1 WLGSLKNAELR
12 RITAFSSSLAH
23 ALDREFQSGI
33 QVARV
38 VAGSQFLERG
48 DMATMALIARDAA
61 DRMGGAFL
69 ITDAEGRYL
78 ANTRVPAG
86 EELGISEY
94 REAIDEAL
102 AAHKPIVSDLLES
115 SHGGWQFKIL
125 VPVETDAGTRYVL
138 GYSPPND

>member
-1 WLGSLKNAELR
+1 
-12 RITAFSSSLAH
+12 
-23 ALDREFQSGI
+23 
-33 QVARV
+33 
-38 VAGSQFLERG
+38 
-48 DMATMALIARDAA
+48 
-61 DRMGGAFL
+61 

-138 GYSPPND
+138 GYSPPNDSVRRLISDMVLPDRWRAAILDSDGRIVARSKDHELFFGTLSDPNF